1 MDEHF
6 AYFLA
11 NGECRMKVAGEGF
24 CGGGGEK
31 DRWNEKYKSV
41 SVLMRVARDGSHAF
55 RRDAEGKK
63 GKKKK
68 EGKTLVGRKGG
79 GEAWKSVGT
88 RRFFFDATTIEKE
101 GVIFL
106 ARNCYR
112 PCIRRR
118 VLVRVSTD
126 RNLVPRPA
134 SPGKRSLSGFFL
146 TSGGLPPSRPLSR
159 QLNDKSNT
167 FYA

>member
-63 GKKKK
+63 GKKKGRKDTRWSK
-68 EGKTLVGRKGG
+68 EGEERRGRAL
-79 GEAWKSVGT
+79 ERDAFSLT
-88 RRFFFDATTIEKE
+88 RR
-101 GVIFL
+101 
-106 ARNCYR
+106 
-112 PCIRRR
+112 
-118 VLVRVSTD
+118 
-126 RNLVPRPA
+126 
-134 SPGKRSLSGFFL
+134 RS
-146 TSGGLPPSRPLSR
+146 
-159 QLNDKSNT
+159 KKK
-167 FYA
+167 A

>member
-11 NGECRMKVAGEGF
+11 NGECKMKVAGEGF

-63 GKKKK
+63 GEKKK

-79 GEAWKSVGT
+79 
-88 RRFFFDATTIEKE
+88 RR
-101 GVIFL
+101 GVEERWNETLFL
-106 ARNCYR
+106 
-112 PCIRRR
+112 
-118 VLVRVSTD
+118 
-126 RNLVPRPA
+126 
-134 SPGKRSLSGFFL
+134 
-146 TSGGLPPSRPLSR
+146 
-159 QLNDKSNT
+159 
-167 FYA
+167 